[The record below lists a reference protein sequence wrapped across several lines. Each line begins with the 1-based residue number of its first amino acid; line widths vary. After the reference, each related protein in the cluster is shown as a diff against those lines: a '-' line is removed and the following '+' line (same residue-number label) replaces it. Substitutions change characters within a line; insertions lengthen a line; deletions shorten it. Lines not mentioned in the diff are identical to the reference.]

1 MKENYMKSNLWTKTI
16 LTVYKYLERIA
27 GAIDKLVERQ
37 AINSYYS
44 NFANNGVED
53 LADKIIE
60 LSERK
65 VKLIN
70 IKVLTENTLEKMEE
84 SSAQLLIEKYIDNDK
99 SEIIAQRHNFPMR
112 TYFRRQKQAED
123 AFTAYMALQGFSE
136 SKISEYLAGEAWI
149 VEVFNNFKT
158 KEFDEV
164 ASFIDQKVAN
174 F

>member
-1 MKENYMKSNLWTKTI
+1 MKSNLWTKTI
-16 LTVYKYLERIA
+16 LTVYKYLDRIA
-27 GAIDKLVERQ
+27 DAIDKLVERQ
-37 AINSYYS
+37 ALNSYYS
-44 NFANNGVED
+44 NFSNDGIID

-65 VKLIN
+65 VRLIN

-99 SEIIAQRHNFPMR
+99 SDVIAQRHNLPLR
-112 TYFRRQKQAED
+112 TYFRRQNQAED
-123 AFTAYMALQGFSE
+123 AFSAYLALNGFSE
-136 SKISEYLAGEAWI
+136 KKLEEYLDGENWI
-149 VEVFNNFKT
+149 NEVFRNFQT

-164 ASFIDQKVAN
+164 SSFMERKVEN